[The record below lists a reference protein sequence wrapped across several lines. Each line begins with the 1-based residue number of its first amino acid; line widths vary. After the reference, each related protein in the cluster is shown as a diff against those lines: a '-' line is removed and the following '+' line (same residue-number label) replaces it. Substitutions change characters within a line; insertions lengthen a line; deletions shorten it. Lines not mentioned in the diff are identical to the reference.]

1 MGYLHIECMKY
12 WLNTKKTTKEYNR
25 GDLVIHTWKIV
36 SCELC
41 KQPYPHIVHFRDQS
55 MPILEYEEPKDEP
68 FIILES
74 YPKEGSRNETQKSI
88 YICKT
93 GNKRTLN
100 IGRAQQNE
108 LRIHDISISRNHAE
122 ISIVDDTKLYIKDV
136 KSKFGTLVL
145 VKAPEIIPEDK
156 TTVSTYQIGRTVFI
170 FNNPGKE
177 ARKSIGKALCA
188 KFASNKNKTE
198 TLKPSEAKPTTKMP
212 KTKQRSFWSS
222 KSRSC
227 RNNESEFFLD
237 DEFYDRLE
245 NDFQQKQNPPPIEND
260 DIRLDVD
267 GPSGNRTDDP
277 DHQREPHE
285 ADQNQHV
292 EHNEGSR
299 HSEEDEE
306 DEGMNPLAQTHD
318 GKALRKLMLRDR
330 AEIGHHQTDG
340 LQEGSSDRAPEE
352 EKRMSISISNDNLEI
367 TLNQNAPPGLSRRVD
382 NTIVVPRKSL
392 LDEEEKENK
401 DHA

>member
-1 MGYLHIECMKY
+1 
-12 WLNTKKTTKEYNR
+12 
-25 GDLVIHTWKIV
+25 
-36 SCELC
+36 
-41 KQPYPHIVHFRDQS
+41 
-55 MPILEYEEPKDEP
+55 
-68 FIILES
+68 
-74 YPKEGSRNETQKSI
+74 
-88 YICKT
+88 
-93 GNKRTLN
+93 
-100 IGRAQQNE
+100 
-108 LRIHDISISRNHAE
+108 
-122 ISIVDDTKLYIKDV
+122 
-136 KSKFGTLVL
+136 
-145 VKAPEIIPEDK
+145 
-156 TTVSTYQIGRTVFI
+156 
-170 FNNPGKE
+170 
-177 ARKSIGKALCA
+177 
-188 KFASNKNKTE
+188 
-198 TLKPSEAKPTTKMP
+198 MP

-330 AEIGHHQTDG
+330 AEMGQHQTDG